1 MNVTLPDGSVIRN
14 VPDGTTKAQLIEK
27 LRANGYDVSGL
38 TPKREATA
46 KDKAVDSGNAVGTG
60 FWRGAARLAGLPVDT
75 AQNVIDLGK
84 AGLGVA
90 YREVTGN
97 DIPEALTVNS
107 DRSGVV
113 GSGDWILKQARKTS
127 GGRLMVDPANPE
139 YEGGYLQGAGSS
151 LAGGVVG
158 PRSLPQLAHQAGLS
172 IASASA
178 GKAVGDLTDNPALAI
193 TASLTPA
200 ATQLAAMEGTR
211 LAVRGGVKG
220 RDQLRQRTQDLKN
233 AGVDKPTLG
242 LATGNQVIGG
252 LENLLQNTPG
262 AVGTMG
268 RSRDAAIQ
276 GLRERTATAAE
287 TASPVRGSLES
298 GQAIQ
303 SGIRGFRDR
312 FKAKQGDLYARLDE
326 HIDPMAPVDVT
337 RTRQTLA
344 ALNEDIP
351 GAPELSKQFKNGR
364 IGEIERAL
372 LSDSGQI
379 PTGTPTVT
387 TRQILGAT
395 PQQTGVDIMGR
406 PSFRGSPQG
415 QFTIPGR
422 TVEGGTPEVPYS
434 VDLMGRRTPL
444 VEPKPNTVNLPART
458 VRTFGRA
465 PMTVDVMGRVVPAA
479 PVIGFEQ
486 TVAAPRMTSTFS
498 GLGVTSTP
506 PTTLP
511 FQAVRKTRTLVGNE
525 IADTNLTSS
534 VPRSKWS
541 PLYGALADDMQAAAD
556 AAGPQAAGA
565 YRRANDFTR
574 SGMNRLDRVQPFVSP
589 DAPEQSFQLL
599 RRTLGENAS
608 TLQAVKKTLPQSAR
622 GTIAG
627 TVIERLGKANP
638 GQQNATGEAWSPE
651 TFLTNWNKMDPKAR
665 RELFSG
671 FPNADKVR
679 ADVEAVAKATAMMR
693 ESSRMW
699 ANPSGTGANLAA
711 RVAIGAAPFSYL
723 IDPTTA
729 GIVAGGL
736 GTTRL
741 LSEALTSPASLR
753 FFSSDA
759 GLAGNTQGGLLL
771 NAAKGDGQPE
781 DWRRTRGLLSY

>member
-1 MNVTLPDGSVIRN
+1 MRLDPAGTIALRSSMAKETPFNKVDPSNFTPESLGTFSRTRNYADLVPRNKLENSNGVWVDPYSGQTVRVGPQDPNKPFGYGADGKVTPNDAFQRYELSRTRAGAPSVTVKNEVKTGESIAGQIGPM
-14 VPDGTTKAQLIEK
+14 VKDSYTAAQG
-27 LRANGYDVSGL
+27 AVQ
-38 TPKREATA
+38 TATA
-46 KDKAVDSGNAVGTG
+46 ADQVLRSIQAGNLVTG
-60 FWRGAARLAGLPVDT
+60 PLAGQRIKGLQIAEAMGIGGRDATERLTNTRSAVQGL
-75 AQNVIDLGK
+75 AQMTLQGRK
-84 AGLGVA
+84 QMSGQGA
-90 YREVTGN
+90 VT
-97 DIPEALTVNS
+97 ESESKLTVNS

-127 GGRLMVDPANPE
+127 GGRLMVDPSNPE

-200 ATQLAAMEGTR
+200 AAQLAATQAVRG
-211 LAVRGGVKG
+211 AVRGGERG
-220 RDQLRQRTQDLKN
+220 RQQMRQRTQDLKN
-233 AGVDKPTLG
+233 AGVDNPTLG

-262 AVGTMG
+262 AVGTMS

-276 GLRERTATAAE
+276 GLRDKTANAAE
-287 TASPVRGSLES
+287 AASPVRGSLES

-303 SGIRGFRDR
+303 SGIRGFRDT

-364 IGEIERAL
+364 IQAIEQAMA
-372 LSDSGQI
+372 SDTAGS
-379 PTGTPTVT
+379 PPTVM
-387 TRQILGAT
+387 
-395 PQQTGVDIMGR
+395 VYGR
-406 PSFRGSPQG
+406 PP
-415 QFTIPGR
+415 
-422 TVEGGTPEVPYS
+422 VGGGGIMNPPVNVPP
-434 VDLMGRRTPL
+434 V
-444 VEPKPNTVNLPART
+444 VVQ
-458 VRTFGRA
+458 
-465 PMTVDVMGRVVPAA
+465 VPA
-479 PVIGFEQ
+479 G
-486 TVAAPRMTSTFS
+486 
-498 GLGVTSTP
+498 P
-506 PTTLP
+506 PTNRLP

-556 AAGPQAAGA
+556 AAGPKAAGA
-565 YRRANDFTR
+565 YKRANDFTR
-574 SGMNRLDRVQPFVSP
+574 SGLNRLDRVQPFVSP

-608 TLQAVKKTLPQSAR
+608 TLQAVKKTLPQGAR
-622 GTIAG
+622 GTVAG

-651 TFLTNWNKMDPKAR
+651 TFLTNWNKMDPKAHVTKCPC
-665 RELFSG
+665 SWC
-671 FPNADKVR
+671 V
-679 ADVEAVAKATAMMR
+679 
-693 ESSRMW
+693 
-699 ANPSGTGANLAA
+699 
-711 RVAIGAAPFSYL
+711 
-723 IDPTTA
+723 
-729 GIVAGGL
+729 
-736 GTTRL
+736 
-741 LSEALTSPASLR
+741 
-753 FFSSDA
+753 
-759 GLAGNTQGGLLL
+759 L
-771 NAAKGDGQPE
+771 NG
-781 DWRRTRGLLSY
+781 

>member
-27 LRANGYDVSGL
+27 LRTNGYDVSGL
-38 TPKREATA
+38 APKREATSTE
-46 KDKAVDSGNAVGTG
+46 KAVDSGNAVGTG

-97 DIPEALTVNS
+97 DIPDALTVNS

-200 ATQLAAMEGTR
+200 AAQLAATQAAR
-211 LAVRGGVKG
+211 VAVRGGERG
-220 RDQLRQRTQDLKN
+220 RQQMRQRTQDLKN

-242 LATGNQVIGG
+242 LATGNQIIGG

-276 GLRERTATAAE
+276 GLRERTVNAAE
-287 TASPVRGSLES
+287 TASPVRGSLEA

-364 IGEIERAL
+364 IQAIEQAMA
-372 LSDSGQI
+372 SDTAGS
-379 PTGTPTVT
+379 PPTVM
-387 TRQILGAT
+387 
-395 PQQTGVDIMGR
+395 VYGR
-406 PSFRGSPQG
+406 PP
-415 QFTIPGR
+415 
-422 TVEGGTPEVPYS
+422 VGGGGVMNPPVNVPP
-434 VDLMGRRTPL
+434 V
-444 VEPKPNTVNLPART
+444 VVQ
-458 VRTFGRA
+458 
-465 PMTVDVMGRVVPAA
+465 VPA
-479 PVIGFEQ
+479 G
-486 TVAAPRMTSTFS
+486 
-498 GLGVTSTP
+498 P
-506 PTTLP
+506 PTNRLP

-541 PLYGALADDMQAAAD
+541 PLYGALADDMQAASD

-565 YRRANDFTR
+565 YKRANDFTR

-608 TLQAVKKTLPQSAR
+608 TLQAVKKTLPQGAR

-638 GQQNATGEAWSPE
+638 GQQNASGEAWSPE

-711 RVAIGAAPFSYL
+711 RLAIGAAPFSYL
-723 IDPTTA
+723 IDPATA

-741 LSEALTSPASLR
+741 LSEALTNPASLR

-759 GLAGNTQGGLLL
+759 GLASNTQGGLLL
-771 NAAKGDGQPE
+771 NAAKGNEQPE
-781 DWRRTRGLLSY
+781 DWRRTHGLLSY

>member
-38 TPKREATA
+38 APKREATA
-46 KDKAVDSGNAVGTG
+46 TEKAVDSGNAVGTG

-97 DIPEALTVNS
+97 DIPDALTVDS
-107 DRSGVV
+107 DRSDVV
-113 GSGDWILKQARKTS
+113 GSGDWILKQARKTR

-178 GKAVGDLTDNPALAI
+178 GKAVADLTDNPALAI

-200 ATQLAAMEGTR
+200 AAQLATTQAVRG
-211 LAVRGGVKG
+211 AVRGGERG
-220 RDQLRQRTQDLKN
+220 RQQMRQRIQDLKN

-276 GLRERTATAAE
+276 GLRDRTANAAE

-303 SGIRGFRDR
+303 SGIRGFRDS
-312 FKAKQGDLYARLDE
+312 FKAKQGDLYTRLDE

-351 GAPELSKQFKNGR
+351 GAPELSKQFKNSR
-364 IGEIERAL
+364 IQAIEQAMA
-372 LSDSGQI
+372 SDTAGS
-379 PTGTPTVT
+379 PPTVM
-387 TRQILGAT
+387 
-395 PQQTGVDIMGR
+395 VYGR
-406 PSFRGSPQG
+406 PP
-415 QFTIPGR
+415 
-422 TVEGGTPEVPYS
+422 VGGGGIMNPPVNVPP
-434 VDLMGRRTPL
+434 V
-444 VEPKPNTVNLPART
+444 VVQ
-458 VRTFGRA
+458 
-465 PMTVDVMGRVVPAA
+465 VPA
-479 PVIGFEQ
+479 G
-486 TVAAPRMTSTFS
+486 
-498 GLGVTSTP
+498 P
-506 PTTLP
+506 PTNRLP

-556 AAGPQAAGA
+556 AAGPKAAGA
-565 YRRANDFTR
+565 YKRANDFTR

-608 TLQAVKKTLPQSAR
+608 TLQAVKKTLPQGAR

-627 TVIERLGKANP
+627 TVIERLGKANA

-671 FPNADKVR
+671 FPNANKVR

-723 IDPTTA
+723 IDPATA

-741 LSEALTSPASLR
+741 LSEALTNPASLR

-771 NAAKGDGQPE
+771 NAAKGNEQPE

>member
-38 TPKREATA
+38 APKREATSTE
-46 KDKAVDSGNAVGTG
+46 KAVDSGNAVGTG

-84 AGLGVA
+84 AGFGVA

-97 DIPEALTVNS
+97 DIPDALTVDS
-107 DRSGVV
+107 DRSDVV
-113 GSGDWILKQARKTS
+113 GSGDWILKQARKTR

-139 YEGGYLQGAGSS
+139 YEGGYLQRGGSA
-151 LAGGVVG
+151 LAGGVVN

-172 IASASA
+172 VASASA
-178 GKAVGDLTDNPALAI
+178 GKLVGELTDNPALAI

-211 LAVRGGVKG
+211 LAVRGGAKG

-268 RSRDAAIQ
+268 RSRDAAIR
-276 GLRERTATAAE
+276 GMHEKTAKAAE

-303 SGIRGFRDR
+303 SGIRGFRDE

-364 IGEIERAL
+364 IQAIEQAMA
-372 LSDSGQI
+372 SDTAGS
-379 PTGTPTVT
+379 PPTVM
-387 TRQILGAT
+387 
-395 PQQTGVDIMGR
+395 VYGR
-406 PSFRGSPQG
+406 PP
-415 QFTIPGR
+415 
-422 TVEGGTPEVPYS
+422 VGGGGIMNPPVNVP
-434 VDLMGRRTPL
+434 
-444 VEPKPNTVNLPART
+444 
-458 VRTFGRA
+458 
-465 PMTVDVMGRVVPAA
+465 PMVVQVPA
-479 PVIGFEQ
+479 G
-486 TVAAPRMTSTFS
+486 
-498 GLGVTSTP
+498 P
-506 PTTLP
+506 PTNRLP

-565 YRRANDFTR
+565 YKRANDFTR

-608 TLQAVKKTLPQSAR
+608 TLQAVKKTLPQGAR

-723 IDPTTA
+723 IDPATA

-741 LSEALTSPASLR
+741 LSEALTNPASLR

-771 NAAKGDGQPE
+771 NAAKGGEQPE

>member
-14 VPDGTTKAQLIEK
+14 VPEGTTKAQLIEK

-46 KDKAVDSGNAVGTG
+46 TEKAVDSGNAVGTG

-97 DIPEALTVNS
+97 DIPDALTVNS

-303 SGIRGFRDR
+303 SGIRGFRDS
-312 FKAKQGDLYARLDE
+312 FKAKQGDLYTRLDE

-344 ALNEDIP
+344 SLNEDIP

-364 IGEIERAL
+364 IQAIEQAVA
-372 LSDSGQI
+372 SDTAGS
-379 PTGTPTVT
+379 PPTVM
-387 TRQILGAT
+387 
-395 PQQTGVDIMGR
+395 VYGR
-406 PSFRGSPQG
+406 PP
-415 QFTIPGR
+415 
-422 TVEGGTPEVPYS
+422 VGGGGIMNPPVNVPP
-434 VDLMGRRTPL
+434 V
-444 VEPKPNTVNLPART
+444 VVQ
-458 VRTFGRA
+458 
-465 PMTVDVMGRVVPAA
+465 VPA
-479 PVIGFEQ
+479 G
-486 TVAAPRMTSTFS
+486 
-498 GLGVTSTP
+498 P
-506 PTTLP
+506 PTNRLP

-541 PLYGALADDMQAAAD
+541 PLYGALADDMQAAAE
-556 AAGPQAAGA
+556 AAGPKAAGA
-565 YRRANDFTR
+565 YKRANDFTR
-574 SGMNRLDRVQPFVSP
+574 AGMNRLDRVQPFVSP

-723 IDPTTA
+723 IDPATA

-741 LSEALTSPASLR
+741 LSEALTNPASLR
-753 FFSSDA
+753 FFSTDA
-759 GLAGNTQGGLLL
+759 GLAGNTQRGLLL

-781 DWRRTRGLLSY
+781 DWRRTGGLLSY

>member
-14 VPDGTTKAQLIEK
+14 VPDGTTKVQLIEK
-27 LRANGYDVSGL
+27 LRANGYEVSGL
-38 TPKREATA
+38 APKREATA
-46 KDKAVDSGNAVGTG
+46 AEKAVDSGNAVGSG
-60 FWRGAARLAGLPVDT
+60 FWRGTARLAGLPVDT
-75 AQNVIDLGK
+75 VQNVVDLGK
-84 AGLGVA
+84 AGLGAA

-97 DIPEALTVNS
+97 DVPEALTVNS

-113 GSGDWILKQARKTS
+113 GSGDWILRQARKTE
-127 GGRLMVDPANPE
+127 GGRLMVDPSNSE
-139 YEGGYLQGAGSS
+139 YEGGYLQGAGGS

-158 PRSLPQLAHQAGLS
+158 PGSLPQLAHQAGLS
-172 IASASA
+172 IVSTSAS
-178 GKAVGDLTDNPALAI
+178 KAVGDFTGNPALAI
-193 TASLTPA
+193 TAGLTPA
-200 ATQLAAMEGTR
+200 AAQVAATQAAR
-211 LAVRGGVKG
+211 VAVRGGERG
-220 RDQLRQRTQDLKN
+220 RQQMRQRVQDLKN
-233 AGVDKPTLG
+233 AGVENPTLG
-242 LATGNQVIGG
+242 LATGNQLIGG
-252 LENLLQNTPG
+252 LENLLQSTPG

-276 GLRERTATAAE
+276 GLRDKAANAAE
-287 TASPVRGSLES
+287 TASPVRGALEA

-303 SGIRGFRDR
+303 SGIRGFRDG

-326 HIDPMAPVDVT
+326 QIDPMAPVDVT

-351 GAPELSKQFKNGR
+351 GAPELSKQFKNSR
-364 IGEIERAL
+364 VQAIEQAMA
-372 LSDSGQI
+372 SDTAGS
-379 PTGTPTVT
+379 PPTVM
-387 TRQILGAT
+387 
-395 PQQTGVDIMGR
+395 VYGR
-406 PSFRGSPQG
+406 PP
-415 QFTIPGR
+415 
-422 TVEGGTPEVPYS
+422 VGGGGIMNPPVNVPP
-434 VDLMGRRTPL
+434 V
-444 VEPKPNTVNLPART
+444 VVQ
-458 VRTFGRA
+458 
-465 PMTVDVMGRVVPAA
+465 VPA
-479 PVIGFEQ
+479 G
-486 TVAAPRMTSTFS
+486 
-498 GLGVTSTP
+498 P
-506 PTTLP
+506 PTNRLP

-525 IADTNLTSS
+525 IADSNLASS

-556 AAGPQAAGA
+556 AAGPKAAGA
-565 YRRANDFTR
+565 YKRANDFTR
-574 SGMNRLDRVQPFVSP
+574 SGMNRLDRVQPFVNP

-608 TLQAVKKTLPQSAR
+608 TLQAVKKTLPEGAR

-693 ESSRMW
+693 ESSWMW

-723 IDPTTA
+723 IDPATA

-741 LSEALTSPASLR
+741 LSEALTNPTSLR

-759 GLAGNTQGGLLL
+759 GLASNTQGGLLL
-771 NAAKGDGQPE
+771 NSAKGQEQPE

>member
-38 TPKREATA
+38 APKREATA
-46 KDKAVDSGNAVGTG
+46 IEKAVDSGNAVGTG

-97 DIPEALTVNS
+97 DIPDDLTVNS

-127 GGRLMVDPANPE
+127 GGRLMVDPSNPE
-139 YEGGYLQGAGSS
+139 YEGGYLQGAGGS

-158 PRSLPQLAHQAGLS
+158 PRSLPQLAHQAGLA
-172 IASASA
+172 ITSASA

-200 ATQLAAMEGTR
+200 AAQLAATQAAR
-211 LAVRGGVKG
+211 VAVRGGERG
-220 RDQLRQRTQDLKN
+220 RQQMRQRIQDLKN

-276 GLRERTATAAE
+276 GLRDRTANAAE

-298 GQAIQ
+298 GQVIQ
-303 SGIRGFRDR
+303 SGIRDFRDT

-364 IGEIERAL
+364 IQAIEQAMA
-372 LSDSGQI
+372 SDTAGS
-379 PTGTPTVT
+379 PPTVM
-387 TRQILGAT
+387 
-395 PQQTGVDIMGR
+395 VYGR
-406 PSFRGSPQG
+406 PP
-415 QFTIPGR
+415 
-422 TVEGGTPEVPYS
+422 VGGGGI
-434 VDLMGRRTPL
+434 M
-444 VEPKPNTVNLPART
+444 NLP
-458 VRTFGRA
+458 VNV
-465 PMTVDVMGRVVPAA
+465 PPVVVQVPA
-479 PVIGFEQ
+479 G
-486 TVAAPRMTSTFS
+486 
-498 GLGVTSTP
+498 P
-506 PTTLP
+506 PTNRLP

-525 IADTNLTSS
+525 IADTNLAST

-565 YRRANDFTR
+565 YKRANDFTR
-574 SGMNRLDRVQPFVSP
+574 AGMNRLDRVQPFVSP

-671 FPNADKVR
+671 FPSADKVR

-711 RVAIGAAPFSYL
+711 RLAIGAAPFSYL
-723 IDPTTA
+723 IDPATA

-741 LSEALTSPASLR
+741 LSEALTNPASLR

-771 NAAKGDGQPE
+771 NAAKGNEQPE
-781 DWRRTRGLLSY
+781 DWRRTGGLLSY